1 MSASDTHVETTA
13 ALQIDHEE
21 LHGRLAAVFFTADEP
36 LLFKELATIFE
47 DVTEPV
53 LDTALRQMQLEWTG
67 AQRGIHLV
75 EVAGGWQ
82 FRTNPD
88 FTDTVLKLYE
98 AKPTKLTKAALET
111 LAIVAYRQPVTRA
124 VVDQIRGVDSSGML
138 RKLCDLELTV
148 VLGKMDDIGRPNLYG
163 TSERFLEFF
172 GLRSLEELPTLEE
185 FDVDLEDI
193 VDEVDEEE

>member
-1 MSASDTHVETTA
+1 MSEEVREEKTTTVT
-13 ALQIDHEE
+13 ISSEE
-21 LHGRLAAVFFTADEP
+21 LHARMAAVFFTADEP
-36 LLFKELATIFE
+36 LLFREIASIFAE
-47 DVTEPV
+47 TPEPV
-53 LDTALRQMQLEWTG
+53 IDTALRQMQLEWTG
-67 AQRGIHLV
+67 TGRGIHLV

-124 VVDQIRGVDSSGML
+124 VVDDIRGVDSSGML
-138 RKLCDLELTV
+138 RKLCDLELV
-148 VLGKMDDIGRPNLYG
+148 LVLGKMDDIGRPNLYG
-163 TSERFLEFF
+163 TGERFLEFF

-185 FDVDLEDI
+185 FDVDLADI
-193 VDEVDEEE
+193 VDEVDDEEE